1 MSASSEAV
9 LQGVPDIRLCSRYVA
24 YIDVVARAGDLVV
37 VVASAFLAYYLRFGT
52 LDVGVGYRAAIVTA
66 VLLTLLIFPASKI
79 YRSWRG
85 AGFAT
90 EIRRVWLAWA
100 GVLLGTLLVGWAL
113 KATEEYSRIWLAE
126 WFSGA
131 AVLLAI
137 HRSTARALLRLV
149 RTVGIDTRRVLLVG
163 ATPAGR
169 RIVEATR
176 ANPWM
181 GLNVIGYIATPYDQ
195 LTIANLPRLGTLDK
209 LLARGNVAEYDQLWI
224 ALPMHAAEDI
234 HRLNQTL
241 NDSAVTVRFVPD
253 LFGYELLNQQASQIA
268 GLPVITLRG
277 SRIVGYARFAKSV
290 EDRVLAALILALV
303 SPLMV
308 LLAVGVKLS
317 SPGPVFFKQRRLG
330 LGGRSVEVWK
340 FRSMSAHTEAD
351 GVVTQ
356 CTRGDPRTTRF
367 GRFIRRFSLDE
378 LPQFLNV
385 VGGTMSI
392 VGPRP
397 HALEHDHHY
406 KALIN
411 GYAQRH
417 QVKPGITGWAQVNGL
432 RGETNTVEKMAERV
446 KFDMTYIRNWSLW
459 LDLRII
465 AKTFVIVFSGKNAY

>member
-1 MSASSEAV
+1 M
-9 LQGVPDIRLCSRYVA
+9 PDIRLCSRYVA

-66 VLLTLLIFPASKI
+66 TLLTLLIFPASKI

-100 GVLLGTLLVGWAL
+100 GVMLGTLLVGWAL

-163 ATPAGR
+163 ATPSGN

-195 LTIANLPRLGTLDK
+195 LTIANLPSLGTLDK

-317 SPGPVFFKQRRLG
+317 SRGPVFYRQRRVG
-330 LGGRSVEVWK
+330 LDGREFDMLK
-340 FRSMSAHTEAD
+340 FRSMPVSVESG
-351 GVVTQ
+351 GVEWGNAATKQ
-356 CTRGDPRTTRF
+356 TTRI
-367 GRFIRRFSLDE
+367 GRVMRRTSLDE
-378 LPQFLNV
+378 LPQFINV
-385 VGGTMSI
+385 LKGEMSI

-397 HALEHDHHY
+397 ERPMFVQQFRQTIPYYMQKHVV
-406 KALIN
+406 KA
-411 GYAQRH
+411 
-417 QVKPGITGWAQVNGL
+417 GITGLAQI
-432 RGETNTVEKMAERV
+432 RGFRGDTDLAKRVECDMA
-446 KFDMTYIRNWSLW
+446 YIRNWSLW
-459 LDLRII
+459 LDLSII
-465 AKTFVIVFSGKNAY
+465 AKTVAVVFVGQNAR